1 MLLINLGLEM
11 IFSDGV
17 TDCDPVRATIDLVP
31 ERSLLSRL
39 LEKYTVGPLVG
50 LEYVVEVLVGRSD
63 PEYKCALCRISSNIL
78 FIMEHLLSANHR
90 LAYMDKFFPQ
100 ASRKFL
106 TVPNKSLWTHSTYDF
121 LDTVVTRI
129 EAKFARA
136 KPRVVASLV
145 VWEKEKSK
153 IADEIEQGAHAK

>member
-63 PEYKCALCRISSNIL
+63 PEYKCALCFSL
-78 FIMEHLLSANHR
+78 HR
-90 LAYMDKFFPQ
+90 SHED
-100 ASRKFL
+100 
-106 TVPNKSLWTHSTYDF
+106 
-121 LDTVVTRI
+121 
-129 EAKFARA
+129 
-136 KPRVVASLV
+136 
-145 VWEKEKSK
+145 
-153 IADEIEQGAHAK
+153 